1 SAMHSGLKAN
11 SIMDASD
18 VLEQEAE
25 EPVLHTHSM
34 EMNKMLSHA
43 SSVSR
48 YSSLSSLRE
57 RREAFRTRKMAK
69 SLEQRDSRTK
79 AAAPV
84 NRHTDNVDRWSRGE
98 AMGAGGGGRVKAD
111 FRSGLEQVPVVREG
125 ASLDAWQQMWSGN
138 LEKLMSLQ
146 AQDKGSWELQTDL
159 GRLLCIDVEAC
170 KQLLQTAG
178 IRSFGAT
185 AASELEELLATV
197 LVLLALC
204 VNRTT
209 RQSPDEIMDFL
220 KAALAGK
227 ASLNAGKFALV
238 SRWMKNVEKAVQF
251 CRAMDA
257 RHPLA
262 CSSMELAPDWL
273 SLGARLFGLV

>member
-1 SAMHSGLKAN
+1 
-11 SIMDASD
+11 
-18 VLEQEAE
+18 
-25 EPVLHTHSM
+25 
-34 EMNKMLSHA
+34 
-43 SSVSR
+43 
-48 YSSLSSLRE
+48 
-57 RREAFRTRKMAK
+57 
-69 SLEQRDSRTK
+69 
-79 AAAPV
+79 
-84 NRHTDNVDRWSRGE
+84 
-98 AMGAGGGGRVKAD
+98 MGAGGGGRVKAD

-146 AQDKGSWELQTDL
+146 AQV
-159 GRLLCIDVEAC
+159 R
-170 KQLLQTAG
+170 
-178 IRSFGAT
+178 RAT